1 MATSRDLSTTAPR
14 RRRLRTP
21 LIAAT
26 LLAAAFVGTPAA
38 TAAPADD
45 ARVEAARSQHDAV
58 AAEIAVLGGRV
69 AEAEQKLQ
77 RMTLEA
83 EAASGN
89 ALAAQAAL
97 DAANQE
103 AEAAEIALSE
113 AEQAVGEAQ
122 DEVSEIGR
130 QAYMGGGHQ
139 AFGDLQ
145 VFLHA
150 EGPAELLEQAATL
163 DTLGEQRAETLGAME
178 IVEVQQV
185 RAELAAQAT
194 VDERDRAAGAAAE
207 AHAAAAQQLSGAQA
221 EFDAL
226 ALQKLGLAEQLR
238 DAEIRLLQM
247 EGARDAARAWEAQQ
261 AAREAA
267 AAAASAVTTTAAPAA
282 ASGARASSGGG
293 GGGGGAVA
301 PTTGRVTSC
310 YGSRWGTLHAGVD
323 IAAPIGTPV
332 HTPESGV
339 VVQAG
344 PASGFG
350 LAVAVQHTDGVITVY
365 GHVNS
370 FFVTPGQ
377 VVAGG
382 ERIAEVG
389 NRGQST
395 GPHLH
400 FEVHRGGLYV
410 DRVDPAPWLAQ
421 RGISL
426 GGGC

>member
-1 MATSRDLSTTAPR
+1 MATSRHLHTTTPPR

-26 LLAAAFVGTPAA
+26 LLAAAFAGMPAA

-45 ARVEAARSQHDAV
+45 ARVEAARAEHDAV
-58 AAEIAVLGGRV
+58 AAEIAALGARV
-69 AEAEQKLQ
+69 ADAEQKLQ
-77 RMTLEA
+77 RMTLET

-97 DAANQE
+97 DAATQE
-103 AEAAEIALSE
+103 AEAAEVALFQ

-122 DEVSEIGR
+122 DEVSEMGR
-130 QAYMGGGHQ
+130 QAYMGGGEETL
-139 AFGDLQ
+139 GDLR
-145 VFLHA
+145 LLLDA
-150 EGPAELLEQAATL
+150 EGPAELLQQAATL
-163 DTLGEQRAETLGAME
+163 ETLGEQRAETLGAME
-178 IVEVQQV
+178 IVEVQQA
-185 RAELAAQAT
+185 RAEHAAQAT
-194 VDERDRAAGAAAE
+194 VAERDRAAGAAAE
-207 AHAAAAQQLSGAQA
+207 AHAAAARQMSGAQA

-226 ALQKLGLAEQLR
+226 SLQKLALAQQLR

-247 EGARDAARAWEAQQ
+247 QGARDAARAWEAQQ

-282 ASGARASSGGG
+282 RSLASGGG
-293 GGGGGAVA
+293 GGGTAA

-332 HTPESGV
+332 RTPESGV
-339 VVQAG
+339 VLQAG

-350 LAVAVQHTDGVITVY
+350 LAVAVQHGDGTITLY
-365 GHVNS
+365 GHINQ
-370 FFVTPGQ
+370 FFVRVGQ
-377 VVAGG
+377 TVAAG
-382 ERIAEVG
+382 EQIAEVG

-400 FEVHRGGLYV
+400 FEVHKGGLYAN
-410 DRVDPAPWLAQ
+410 RTDPGPWLSA
-421 RGISL
+421 RGIAL
-426 GGGC
+426 GGC

>member
-1 MATSRDLSTTAPR
+1 MATSHHLHTTAPR
-14 RRRLRTP
+14 RRRLRTS

-26 LLAAAFVGTPAA
+26 LFAAAFAGVPAA

-58 AAEIAVLGGRV
+58 AAEIATLGGRV
-69 AEAEQKLQ
+69 AEAEETLQ

-97 DAANQE
+97 DAATQE
-103 AEAAEIALSE
+103 ADAAEVALFQ

-122 DEVSEIGR
+122 DEVSEMGR
-130 QAYMGGGHQ
+130 QAYMGGGQ
-139 AFGDLQ
+139 ETFGDLH
-145 VFLHA
+145 LLLDA
-150 EGPAELLEQAATL
+150 EGPAELLQQAATL
-163 DTLGEQRAETLGAME
+163 ETLGEQRAETLAAME
-178 IVEVQQV
+178 IVEVQQA
-185 RAELAAQAT
+185 RAEQAAQST
-194 VDERDRAAGAAAE
+194 VAERDRAAGAAAE
-207 AHAAAAQQLSGAQA
+207 AHAAAAKQLSGAQA

-226 ALQKLGLAEQLR
+226 SLQKLALAQQLR

-247 EGARDAARAWEAQQ
+247 QGARDAARAWEAQQ

-282 ASGARASSGGG
+282 RSLASGGG
-293 GGGGGAVA
+293 GGGTAA
-301 PTTGRVTSC
+301 LTTGRVTSC
-310 YGSRWGTLHAGVD
+310 YGSRWGTLHAGID

-332 HTPESGV
+332 YTPESGV
-339 VVQAG
+339 VLQAG

-350 LAVAVQHTDGVITVY
+350 LAVAVQHGDGTITLY
-365 GHVNS
+365 GHVNR
-370 FFVTPGQ
+370 FFVRVGQ
-377 VVAGG
+377 AVAAG
-382 ERIAEVG
+382 EQIAEVG

-400 FEVHRGGLYV
+400 FEVHKGGLYANRTNPV
-410 DRVDPAPWLAQ
+410 PWLSAH
-421 RGISL
+421 GISL
-426 GGGC
+426 GGC

>member
-1 MATSRDLSTTAPR
+1 MATSHHLHTTTSPR
-14 RRRLRTP
+14 RRRLRTS

-26 LLAAAFVGTPAA
+26 LLAAAFVGAPAA

-58 AAEIAVLGGRV
+58 AAEIAALGGRV

-97 DAANQE
+97 DAATQE
-103 AEAAEIALSE
+103 AEAAEVALFE
-113 AEQAVGEAQ
+113 AKQAVGQAQ

-130 QAYMGGGHQ
+130 QAYMGGGQQ
-139 AFGDLQ
+139 AFGDLH
-145 VFLHA
+145 LLLDA
-150 EGPAELLEQAATL
+150 GGPAELLQQAATL
-163 DTLGEQRAETLGAME
+163 DTLGEQRAKTLDAMK
-178 IVEVQQV
+178 ILEVQQA
-185 RAELAAQAT
+185 RAEQAAQAT
-194 VDERDRAAGAAAE
+194 VGERDRAAGAAAE
-207 AHAAAAQQLSGAQA
+207 AHAAAARQLSGAQA

-226 ALQKLGLAEQLR
+226 ALQRLGLARQLR

-247 EGARDAARAWEAQQ
+247 QGARDAARAWETQR

-267 AAAASAVTTTAAPAA
+267 AAAASAVTTTAAPATRTL
-282 ASGARASSGGG
+282 AS
-293 GGGGGAVA
+293 GGGGAVA

-332 HTPESGV
+332 FTPESGV
-339 VVQAG
+339 VLQAG

-350 LAVAVQHTDGVITVY
+350 LAVAVQHGDGTITLY
-365 GHVNS
+365 GHVNR
-370 FFVTPGQ
+370 FFVSAGQ
-377 VVAGG
+377 TVGAG
-382 ERIAEVG
+382 EQIAEVG

-400 FEVHRGGLYV
+400 FEVHKGGLYANRTNPV
-410 DRVDPAPWLAQ
+410 PWLNAH
-421 RGISL
+421 GISL
-426 GGGC
+426 GGC

>member
-1 MATSRDLSTTAPR
+1 LATSHHLHTTTPPR

-26 LLAAAFVGTPAA
+26 LLAAAFAGMPAA

-45 ARVEAARSQHDAV
+45 ARVEVARSQHDAV
-58 AAEIAVLGGRV
+58 AAEIAALAGRV

-97 DAANQE
+97 DAATQE
-103 AEAAEIALSE
+103 AEAAEVALVE
-113 AEQAVGEAQ
+113 AAQAVGEAQ
-122 DEVSEIGR
+122 DEVSELGR
-130 QAYMGGGHQ
+130 QAYMGGGQ
-139 AFGDLQ
+139 QTFGDLH
-145 VFLHA
+145 LLLDA
-150 EGPAELLEQAATL
+150 GGPAELLQQAATM
-163 DTLGEQRAETLGAME
+163 DALGVQRAEVLDAME
-178 IVEVQQV
+178 IVEVQQAS
-185 RAELAAQAT
+185 AEQAAQAT
-194 VDERDRAAGAAAE
+194 VAERDRAAGAAAE
-207 AHAAAAQQLSGAQA
+207 AHAAAARQLSGAQA

-226 ALQKLGLAEQLR
+226 AQQRLALAQQLR
-238 DAEIRLLQM
+238 DAEIRLLRMQ
-247 EGARDAARAWEAQQ
+247 GARDAARAWEAQQ

-267 AAAASAVTTTAAPAA
+267 AAAASAVTTTASPATGVLA
-282 ASGARASSGGG
+282 SGGG
-293 GGGGGAVA
+293 DVA
-301 PTTGRVTSC
+301 LTTGRVTSC
-310 YGSRWGTLHAGVD
+310 YGTRWGTLHAGVD

-332 HTPESGV
+332 FTPETGV
-339 VVQAG
+339 VLQAG

-350 LAVAVQHTDGVITVY
+350 LAVAVQHGDGTITLY
-365 GHVNS
+365 GHVNQ
-370 FFVTPGQ
+370 FFVRVGQ
-377 VVAGG
+377 AVAAG

-400 FEVHRGGLYV
+400 FEVHKGGLYA
-410 DRVDPAPWLAQ
+410 DRTNPVPWLTA

-426 GGGC
+426 GGC

>member
-1 MATSRDLSTTAPR
+1 MATSHHQQTTRSLR

-26 LLAAAFVGTPAA
+26 LFAAVLVGAPAA

-58 AAEIAVLGGRV
+58 AAEIAALGARV
-69 AEAEQKLQ
+69 AEAEQNLQ

-83 EAASGN
+83 EAASGE

-97 DAANQE
+97 DAATQQAE
-103 AEAAEIALSE
+103 LAAVALAEA
-113 AEQAVGEAQ
+113 QRAVGEAQ
-122 DEVSEIGR
+122 DDVSEVGR
-130 QAYMGGGHQ
+130 QAYMGGGQ
-139 AFGDLQ
+139 ETFGDVQL
-145 VFLHA
+145 LLDA
-150 EGPAELLEQAATL
+150 EGPGELLQQAATL
-163 DTLGEQRAETLGAME
+163 DVLSADRAETLAAME
-178 IVEVQQV
+178 IVKVQQA
-185 RAELAAQAT
+185 RAEQAAQAT
-194 VDERDRAAGAAAE
+194 VAERDRAAGAAAE
-207 AHAAAAQQLSGAQA
+207 AHAAAAAQLSGAQA

-226 ALQKLGLAEQLR
+226 SLQKLDLAQQLR

-247 EGARDAARAWEAQQ
+247 QGARDAARAWEAQQ

-267 AAAASAVTTTAAPAA
+267 AAAASAVTTTASTATRTL
-282 ASGARASSGGG
+282 ASG

-332 HTPESGV
+332 FSPESGV
-339 VVQAG
+339 VLQAG

-350 LAVAVQHTDGVITVY
+350 LAVAVQHGDGTITLY
-365 GHVNS
+365 GHVNR
-370 FFVTPGQ
+370 FFVSAGQ
-377 VVAGG
+377 TVTAGQQ
-382 ERIAEVG
+382 IAEVG

-400 FEVHRGGLYV
+400 FEVHKGGLYANRTNPV
-410 DRVDPAPWLAQ
+410 PWLTAH
-421 RGISL
+421 GISL
-426 GGGC
+426 GGC

>member
-1 MATSRDLSTTAPR
+1 MATSHHLKTTTPLR

-26 LLAAAFVGTPAA
+26 LLAAAFVGAPAA

-45 ARVEAARSQHDAV
+45 ARVEEARSQHDAV
-58 AAEIAVLGGRV
+58 AAEIAALSGRV

-97 DAANQE
+97 DAANLE
-103 AEAAEIALSE
+103 AEAAEVALFE
-113 AEQAVGEAQ
+113 AEQAVGKAQ

-130 QAYMGGGHQ
+130 QAYMGGGQQ
-139 AFGDLQ
+139 AFGDLHLLLNAQ
-145 VFLHA
+145 
-150 EGPAELLEQAATL
+150 GPGELLEQAATL
-163 DTLGEQRAETLGAME
+163 DTLGEERAETLGAME
-178 IVEVQQV
+178 IVEVQQA
-185 RAELAAQAT
+185 RAEEAAQAT
-194 VDERDRAAGAAAE
+194 VAERDRAAGAAAE
-207 AHAAAAQQLSGAQA
+207 AHAAAAKKLSGAQA

-226 ALQKLGLAEQLR
+226 ALRKLDLAQQLR
-238 DAEIRLLQM
+238 NAEIRLLQM
-247 EGARDAARAWEAQQ
+247 QGARDAARAWEAQQ

-282 ASGARASSGGG
+282 STGTAGTRALAS
-293 GGGGGAVA
+293 GGGGAVA

-332 HTPESGV
+332 FTPESGV
-339 VVQAG
+339 VLQAG

-350 LAVAVQHTDGVITVY
+350 LAVAVQHGDGTITLY
-365 GHVNS
+365 GHVNQ
-370 FFVTPGQ
+370 FFVRAGQ
-377 VVAGG
+377 AVTAGQQ
-382 ERIAEVG
+382 IAEVG
-389 NRGQST
+389 NKGQST

-400 FEVHRGGLYV
+400 FEVHKGGLYANRTNPV
-410 DRVDPAPWLAQ
+410 PWLNAH
-421 RGISL
+421 GISL
-426 GGGC
+426 GGC